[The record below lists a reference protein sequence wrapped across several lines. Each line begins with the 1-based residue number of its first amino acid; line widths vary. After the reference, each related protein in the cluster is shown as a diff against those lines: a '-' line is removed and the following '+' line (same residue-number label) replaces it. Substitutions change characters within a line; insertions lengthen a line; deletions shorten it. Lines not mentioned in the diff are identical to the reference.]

1 MLLTVTI
8 EAKPR
13 TAIAVPELAV
23 LGQGDAR
30 YVFLVG
36 PDRKVKRA
44 EVRTGARNAG
54 MIEIVEGL
62 KPGQKVVS
70 RGIVKVSD
78 GMEVRLAGSGAPAG
92 GK

>member
-1 MLLTVTI
+1 MV
-8 EAKPR
+8 PR
-13 TAIAVPELAV
+13 AA
-23 LGQGDAR
+23 
-30 YVFLVG
+30 
-36 PDRKVKRA
+36 
-44 EVRTGARNAG
+44 VRTGARNAG